1 MSTTQLKSLVIDD
14 SVYETALTKK
24 FLNRK
29 SYKPVDEK
37 RIEAFIP
44 GLIQKVFV
52 KIDQKVKRGEKLL
65 VLEAMKMQNVVN
77 APMDGVIKVLP
88 EEGKIVKKSELLII
102 LE

>member
-1 MSTTQLKSLVIDD
+1 MSTTQIKSLVIDD

-24 FLNRK
+24 FANRK
-29 SYKPVDEK
+29 SYKPVDPK

-52 KIDQKVKRGEKLL
+52 KMDEKVKRGDKLL
-65 VLEAMKMQNVVN
+65 ILEAMKMQNNVL
-77 APMDGVIKVLP
+77 APVDGVIKVVP
-88 EEGKIVKKSELLII
+88 NEGTVVKKNELLIV